1 MTVHAK
7 GLDHVAIVVR
17 DLDESI
23 QLWRDALG
31 LELAH
36 VEEVPEQQVRTAI
49 FGHGMGRVELIS
61 PTTADSGVARFL
73 ASRGEGLHH
82 VCIEVEDIE
91 AAMESLRKAGAPLI
105 DKEPRPGAGG
115 ARVAFVHP
123 KGMRGV
129 LTELRQG
136 PADGTAYRSA
146 AGVLLEAEQVLG
158 VVRRVLAGEAE
169 GARRAVLVQLAAAQC
184 RRSSGPRGRSS
195 CSATVQSF
203 CTAYTEHA
211 SPNWLR
217 PLPQAPMTASRSA
230 APRDSR
236 GIRMLRFMFCGC

>member
-17 DLDESI
+17 DLEESI

-36 VEEVPEQQVRTAI
+36 VEEVPEQAVRTAI
-49 FGHGMGRVELIS
+49 FGRGMGRVELIC
-61 PTTADSGVARFL
+61 PTTQDSGVAKFL

-82 VCIEVEDIE
+82 VCIEVEDID
-91 AAMESLRKAGAPLI
+91 AAMESLREAGAPLI

-136 PADGTAYRSA
+136 PAEEPLPLSGR
-146 AGVLLEAEQVLG
+146 
-158 VVRRVLAGEAE
+158 
-169 GARRAVLVQLAAAQC
+169 
-184 RRSSGPRGRSS
+184 RRSS
-195 CSATVQSF
+195 
-203 CTAYTEHA
+203 
-211 SPNWLR
+211 
-217 PLPQAPMTASRSA
+217 
-230 APRDSR
+230 
-236 GIRMLRFMFCGC
+236 